1 MTLVETQPR
10 RLATARRIE
19 HTFRTFDG
27 VELFYRAWLPAAP
40 TEKALVLFHRGHEHS
55 GRFEELVE
63 TLGLDDVAVFA
74 WDARGHGRSP
84 GDRGYAES
92 FATFVRD
99 ADEFVKHVARE
110 HDTPVDNMV
119 VLGHS
124 VGAVIVA
131 AWVHDYA
138 PPVRAMVLATPA
150 LRVKLYVPLARQ
162 ALRLRNRLGG
172 RAYVTSYVNSRMLT
186 HDAEQARRYDAD
198 PLISR
203 QIAVNVL
210 LDLHDTSTRL
220 LDDAGAIRTPA
231 LLLASG
237 SDWVVKNGATRRFFE
252 RLSSPEKELHV
263 FDGFSH
269 AIFHEARREL
279 PVARVREF
287 VRNAFERPVESRIDD
302 APDACSQRTFE
313 RVAGQM
319 PWFCPKDLW
328 FRAARAFSGSVG
340 KLSDGIR
347 IGRRSG
353 FSSGQSLDHVYA
365 NRAGGITPLGKL
377 IDRVYLNS
385 VGWRCIR
392 RRKVQ
397 LKELIHRAIDDTLAR
412 KTSAHVLDI
421 ASGPGRYLLE
431 LLGERA
437 DANRVSVTLRDR
449 DADALAQGREL
460 VARLKLSN
468 VRHVEGDAFDAE
480 SLASIAPRPD
490 VAVVSGLYELFP
502 DNARVLRSLRGLASA
517 VPAGGYLVYTNQ
529 PWHPQLELIARAL
542 THGDGSPWVMRCRPQ
557 REIDAL
563 VRSVGFEKVDM
574 RIDPEGIFSVSLA
587 RRIAASREGPG
598 K

>member
-40 TEKALVLFHRGHEHS
+40 TDKALVLFHRGHEHS
-55 GRFEELVE
+55 GRFDELVE

-162 ALRLRNRLGG
+162 ALRLRARLPG
-172 RAYVTSYVNSRMLT
+172 RAYVTSYVKSRMLT
-186 HDAEQARRYDAD
+186 HDAEQARLYDAD

-203 QIAVNVL
+203 QISVNVL
-210 LDLHDTSTRL
+210 LDLHDNSTRL
-220 LDDAGAIRTPA
+220 LNDAGAIRTPA

-237 SDWVVKNGATRRFFE
+237 SDWVVKNGAIRKFFE
-252 RLSSPEKELHV
+252 RLSSTDKELHV

-269 AIFHEARREL
+269 AIFHESLRDLPIARLRD
-279 PVARVREF
+279 F
-287 VRNAFERPVESRIDD
+287 VRKAFEQPRQTSIDL
-302 APDACSQRTFE
+302 APDAHAQRTFE
-313 RVAGQM
+313 RLAQPR
-319 PWFCPKDLW
+319 PWYCPKGLA
-328 FRAARAFSGSVG
+328 FRAQRAFFKTVG
-340 KLSDGIR
+340 RLGDGFR
-347 IGRRSG
+347 LGWRSG
-353 FSSGQSLDHVYA
+353 FSSGLSLDHVYA
-365 NRAGGITPLGKL
+365 NRAGGITPLGRL
-377 IDRVYLNS
+377 IDRTYLSS
-385 VGWRCIR
+385 VGWRGIR
-392 RRKVQ
+392 QRKVH
-397 LKELIHRAIDDTLAR
+397 LKELINLAIDETLSGSS
-412 KTSAHVLDI
+412 TAHVVDI
-421 ASGPGRYLLE
+421 ASGPGRYMLE
-431 LLGERA
+431 LLDERA
-437 DANRVSVTLRDR
+437 EAKRVSVTLRDR
-449 DADALAQGREL
+449 DADALALGRAL
-460 VARLKLSN
+460 AADMRLMH
-468 VRHVEGDAFDAE
+468 VRYVEGDAFE
-480 SLASIAPRPD
+480 PGSLASIEPRPD
-490 VAVVSGLYELFP
+490 VAIVSGLYELFP
-502 DNARVLRSLRGLASA
+502 DNDRVLRSLRGLARA
-517 VPAGGYLVYTNQ
+517 VPTGGYLVYTNQ
-529 PWHPQLELIARAL
+529 PWHPQLEMIARVL

-557 REIDAL
+557 REMDAL
-563 VRSVGFEKVDM
+563 VRSVGFEKIEM
-574 RIDPEGIFSVSLA
+574 RVGNDGIFTASLA
-587 RRIAASREGPG
+587 RRA
-598 K
+598 